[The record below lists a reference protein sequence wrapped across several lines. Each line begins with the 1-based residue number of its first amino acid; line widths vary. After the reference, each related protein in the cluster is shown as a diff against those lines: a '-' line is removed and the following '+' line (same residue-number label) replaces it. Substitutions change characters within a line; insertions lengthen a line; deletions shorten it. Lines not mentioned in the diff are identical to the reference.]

1 MKGSNILETCG
12 ERKGEKGG
20 RRERGREGERGR
32 QEGGRER
39 EGGRGRQEGGREREA
54 GRREREGGRKEGGRG
69 RQEGGRERE
78 AGRREREDTSK
89 TISQDF
95 SADESATL
103 TFDPTPHLAAPWA
116 VQCGLE
122 LSLEHAH
129 HHTLVPLQVL
139 VPGLLRHVLGGR
151 EGGGE
156 GGRREGGEEEG
167 GGREGKGRTG
177 KGEGGEGRGRERV
190 RGRGGAATEACK
202 PCMYVCMYMYMRKG
216 LGIFLENCEKPAAT
230 WD

>member
-1 MKGSNILETCG
+1 MEGGREG
-12 ERKGEKGG
+12 KGEGGKEGG
-20 RRERGREGERGR
+20 REREGGRKEGERGR

-39 EGGRGRQEGGREREA
+39 TQV
-54 GRREREGGRKEGGRG
+54 K
-69 RQEGGRERE
+69 Q
-78 AGRREREDTSK
+78 SQYV
-89 TISQDF
+89 SQDF
-95 SADESATL
+95 SADQSATL

-122 LSLEHAH
+122 LALEHAH

-151 EGGGE
+151 EGERREEGGGE
-156 GGRREGGEEEG
+156 GGERMEGGTE
-167 GGREGKGRTG
+167 

-202 PCMYVCMYMYMRKG
+202 PCMYVYMYVHVHEER
-216 LGIFLENCEKPAAT
+216 LGNIFREL
-230 WD
+230 